1 MKSKKSFY
9 FGTILSATAVLAVLT
24 VFFGQNVA
32 NKKQETRIQATV
44 SDREVK
50 LSLFPKNQS
59 VPVGEKISV
68 AAKVFSSGKRKISSI
83 LLSLKFDPS
92 HIRLQTI
99 DMTKR
104 TEGMSLLKATA
115 VEKANSQGSFK
126 ILSGAESEDG
136 APQGVVNLPAFS
148 FEVLKEGTSEIA
160 IVTSESQLIFVDG
173 VNGEVKDEE
182 ARAAVDSTALSPSL
196 SPTPTIFPTSQ
207 IASPESTTAP
217 TRSPDVES
225 PSINPSEKVLPT
237 VPEE

>member
-1 MKSKKSFY
+1 MKSKKNFY
-9 FGTILSATAVLAVLT
+9 ISSILTATAVLAVLT
-24 VFFGQNVA
+24 VFFGQNVT
-32 NKKQETRIQATV
+32 NQKQDTRTQATV

-50 LSLFPKNQS
+50 LSLFPKTQNTS
-59 VPVGEKISV
+59 VGENVSI
-68 AAKVFSSGKRKISSI
+68 AAKVLGTGNRKIASI
-83 LLSLKFDPS
+83 LLSVKFDSS

-99 DMTKR
+99 DESKKAD
-104 TEGMSLLKATA
+104 GMNLLKVTDAG
-115 VEKANSQGSFK
+115 KANSSGSFK
-126 ILSGAESEDG
+126 ILYGAEAEST
-136 APQGVVNLPAFS
+136 APQGVVNLPMFS
-148 FEVLKEGTSEIA
+148 FEILKNAKSEVQIN
-160 IVTSESQLIFVDG
+160 TSESQIIFVDG

-182 ARAAVDSTALSPSL
+182 ARATVDSTALSPSL